1 MSENARFTRVVAT
14 ADGRSVF
21 EEDTLPLEEQPV
33 AAPSRKKTPCRA
45 SGYVER
51 DAVGAGAPLHREPQR
66 RASSPAA
73 QTLKNVLAMLPRL
86 SLTLFVVSAST
97 MFE

>member
-1 MSENARFTRVVAT
+1 MRGSPESSRPLT
-14 ADGRSVF
+14 AGSVF

>member
-14 ADGRSVF
+14 A
-21 EEDTLPLEEQPV
+21 E
-33 AAPSRKKTPCRA
+33 TPCRA

-51 DAVGAGAPLHREPQR
+51 DAVGAGAPLHCEPQR